1 MRRRFPTSTLER
13 STSSIKKTPERLYSE
28 KNLRNEVAADAAAAG
43 AAAEVAEAVAAAEAA
58 EAAEVVAAAA
68 VSRGDL
74 AASVKRC
81 ILLLS
86 TNAIPRLGHAEIG

>member
-58 EAAEVVAAAA
+58 EVVAAAA